1 LKGNTGPAGAAGTA
15 LAYGDFTAAGVAQGA
30 SKGLGGVTVTQVQPG
45 VYCMSGFK
53 VSLNNIV
60 VSIDATA
67 PSLGATAQG
76 TVNGLDQCPS
86 ERLSAHVVPGGE
98 LGR

>member
-1 LKGNTGPAGAAGTA
+1 
-15 LAYGDFTAAGVAQGA
+15 
-30 SKGLGGVTVTQVQPG
+30 VTVTQVQPG
-45 VYCMSGFK
+45 VYSVSGFK

-86 ERLSAHVVPGGE
+86 SDQAEVQTYNGSALRAFEPFYV
-98 LGR
+98 LFN